1 VEPASVLFEDGRHP
15 DLQLI
20 AGLEHHMIDVTISH
34 PLCPSHLVLA
44 GTQGAVAARREQD
57 KHKKYRQQC
66 KAFGYDFHAVSMES
80 LGLMGEGCKQLFR
93 IINNHANNTPS
104 LGFADDYIHGLL
116 THGCAAAL
124 ARGNHKALE
133 AGRAHALQWSRQG
146 CSGHYAAGRL
156 KSHPGAENGRH

>member
-1 VEPASVLFEDGRHP
+1 MV
-15 DLQLI
+15 I
-20 AGLEHHMIDVTISH
+20 
-34 PLCPSHLVLA
+34 
-44 GTQGAVAARREQD
+44 
-57 KHKKYRQQC
+57 KQC

-133 AGRAHALQWSRQG
+133 AGRAARLFGALR
-146 CSGHYAAGRL
+146 SGSI
-156 KSHPGAENGRH
+156 KSHLGAEDGSY